1 MKTSLTHPSAILKNM
16 EAVYHQDSCY
26 LFLIYANI
34 EDIPRRIYVYNIVID
49 PGWYLQSCQYQSPKG
64 Q

>member
-26 LFLIYANI
+26 LAIYLLIYANI
-34 EDIPRRIYVYNIVID
+34 EDIPRRIYVYIT
-49 PGWYLQSCQYQSPKG
+49 
-64 Q
+64 